1 MMNIFGNCRLQI
13 FRVQV
18 AASILTIG
26 ALGGCAAKD
35 DPKEDGNMKDAE
47 AAYAAELPTEKTLA
61 AASEDR

>member
-1 MMNIFGNCRLQI
+1 M
-13 FRVQV
+13 

-35 DPKEDGNMKDAE
+35 DPKKDGNMKDAE
-47 AAYAAELPTEKTLA
+47 AAYAAEPPTEKTLV